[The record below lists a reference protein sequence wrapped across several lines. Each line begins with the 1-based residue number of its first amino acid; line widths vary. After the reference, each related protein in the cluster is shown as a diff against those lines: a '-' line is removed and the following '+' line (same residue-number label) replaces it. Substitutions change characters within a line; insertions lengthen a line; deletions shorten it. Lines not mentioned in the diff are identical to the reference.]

1 VATKIGRKLGRQGRK
16 KKEEEEEEEDALVAN
31 RSKEARCL

>member
-16 KKEEEEEEEDALVAN
+16 KKEEEEEEDALVAN